1 MRRLPPCAIMLRQLN
16 CPSATITSS
25 ARSAASAVCQPTRY
39 KPCSIQNAAIHELGP
54 LPETRLARSAL
65 TTAAPMPGTSDSLT
79 APAIIGKM
87 ILWIAW

>member
-39 KPCSIQNAAIHELGP
+39 MPCIQNAAIHELGP

-79 APAIIGKM
+79 TPAIIGKM